1 MIVDAGPRS
10 RTAERDLGACDRR
23 HGEHRGSDE
32 DGRHDPKRPTH
43 PPMVREAHVRLASGR
58 PECIDVPATLGASPA
73 ATPRHTIG
81 TLAGVRQGWPITVIA
96 VCWIAWLVVWL
107 VMAFTT
113 KRTVESSTRSWSS
126 VSVIVLF
133 LAWVR
138 VRGVSGD
145 LHDGL
150 WAPSTPLSVL
160 TVGLVVAGFAF
171 TVWARAILGRNWSG
185 SVVIKEDHEL
195 VEKGPYALVRHPI
208 YTGLLSMMLGT
219 ALYYAE
225 PLGFIL
231 FAVGVVVLYLKS
243 LREEQL
249 MTSHFPDEYP
259 EYRRRVK
266 ALVPYVL

>member
-1 MIVDAGPRS
+1 M
-10 RTAERDLGACDRR
+10 
-23 HGEHRGSDE
+23 
-32 DGRHDPKRPTH
+32 
-43 PPMVREAHVRLASGR
+43 
-58 PECIDVPATLGASPA
+58 
-73 ATPRHTIG
+73 
-81 TLAGVRQGWPITVIA
+81 RQGWPITVIA

-107 VMAFTT
+107 VMAFST
-113 KRTVESSTRSWSS
+113 KRTVESSKRSWSS

-133 LAWVR
+133 LVWVR
-138 VRGVSGD
+138 VRGVRGD
-145 LHDGL
+145 LHDAL
-150 WAPSTPLSVL
+150 WTPSTALSVL

-171 TVWARAILGRNWSG
+171 TVWARVILGRNWSG
-185 SVVIKEDHEL
+185 SVVFKEDHEL

-231 FAVGVVVLYLKS
+231 FAVGVAVLYLKS
-243 LREEQL
+243 LREERL